1 MKKGKV
7 VSFNPTNG
15 YGWILG
21 TDGKDYF
28 AHRSKIVIRIEPRLY
43 VNEYVQFESIQ
54 TSPKYKNEAA
64 INIQPVTEI
73 EDFTPYQ
80 IVQNPFSPRFP
91 INRPEKFAGRKENIK
106 SGTTSLVNMQNVLV
120 TGARGIGKSSFAN
133 QLLYIAEGNSYL
145 LDKMNLNL
153 PKGKTFSF
161 VTISIRTLPGM
172 SLKDIAALILREL
185 LIKFDLKKK
194 SEIEHEI
201 DLKIYKFKSKTL
213 SNSQEYEEVLDI
225 FGYDLIKIH
234 DAMTP
239 IDGILIL
246 IDEVE
251 NIDPDSNFANFV
263 KNLSEYFISEER
275 SINFI
280 LSGIPCAITNMFL
293 QHPSFLRLFDP
304 IELIELS
311 TIESY
316 ELLDEA
322 ATRQKKNQK

>member
-1 MKKGKV
+1 M
-7 VSFNPTNG
+7 
-15 YGWILG
+15 
-21 TDGKDYF
+21 
-28 AHRSKIVIRIEPRLY
+28 
-43 VNEYVQFESIQ
+43 
-54 TSPKYKNEAA
+54 
-64 INIQPVTEI
+64 
-73 EDFTPYQ
+73 
-80 IVQNPFSPRFP
+80 
-91 INRPEKFAGRKENIK
+91 
-106 SGTTSLVNMQNVLV
+106 
-120 TGARGIGKSSFAN
+120 
-133 QLLYIAEGNSYL
+133 
-145 LDKMNLNL
+145 NL

-275 SINFI
+275 SITFI

-293 QHPSFLRLFDP
+293 QHPSFL
-304 IELIELS
+304 S
-311 TIESY
+311 HTH
-316 ELLDEA
+316 
-322 ATRQKKNQK
+322 ATS